1 MLVTQQWRMRL
12 SDNHSL
18 ARGRGKGTVSQNM
31 HGVQVKRIVI
41 AEGETT
47 EKVCMVT
54 PRTRHVRGR
63 APRKAV
69 HQFTPCMGNLVEW
82 LEE

>member
-1 MLVTQQWRMRL
+1 MRL
-12 SDNHSL
+12 SDDHSL
-18 ARGRGKGTVSQNM
+18 GRGRGKGTVFQNM
-31 HGVQVKRIVI
+31 HDVQVKQIMI
-41 AEGETT
+41 AAGETI

-54 PRTRHVRGR
+54 PRTRHLGDR

-69 HQFTPCMGNLVEW
+69 HQVTPCMGNLVEW

>member
-1 MLVTQQWRMRL
+1 MRS

-31 HGVQVKRIVI
+31 HDVQVKQIVI
-41 AEGETT
+41 AAGETT

-54 PRTRHVRGR
+54 LYSPLKGSRS
-63 APRKAV
+63 KEAV
-69 HQFTPCMGNLVEW
+69 HQVIPCMGNLVE
-82 LEE
+82 